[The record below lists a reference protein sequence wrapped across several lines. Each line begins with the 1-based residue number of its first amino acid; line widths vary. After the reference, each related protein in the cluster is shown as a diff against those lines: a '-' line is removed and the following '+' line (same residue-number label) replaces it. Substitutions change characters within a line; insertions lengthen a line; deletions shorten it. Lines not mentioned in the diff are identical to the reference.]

1 MTATPNAPVSVTLTD
16 IQRAAQQIAGAVVR
30 TPAVPSA
37 RLSRLAGCTLTLKL
51 ENLQD
56 IGSFKQRGALVKL
69 LSLTKTQAKAGVI
82 AMSAGNH
89 AQGVAYHAQRLGI
102 PATIVMP
109 EATPFGKVERTQSC
123 GARVILHGEGLD
135 QSAAYA
141 NELKAKEGLTFVHP
155 YDDPLII
162 AGQGTA
168 ALELLADAPQ
178 LDCIVVPIGG
188 GGIIAGVAT
197 AAKAL
202 KPGIEI
208 IGVQAALYPSMTQ
221 ALRGEAPTS
230 GGETIAEG
238 IAVKSPGK
246 LTMAIIRE
254 LVSDILLADEPALEQ
269 SVMLMAED
277 AKQVVEGAGAAP
289 LAAVLANRARFAGR
303 NVALLIGGGN
313 IDSRLFG
320 SVLMRGLVRE
330 GRVASLR
337 VDITDRPGTLAQVA
351 GLIGASGGN
360 IIEIFH
366 QRLFRD
372 VPVKRAEIDAVV
384 ETRNAEHV
392 RAIVARLCE
401 AGFRT
406 RVLVNTAAG

>member
-1 MTATPNAPVSVTLTD
+1 MTVTLDD
-16 IQRAAQQIAGAVVR
+16 IRRAATQIAGSVVR
-30 TPAVPSA
+30 TPAISCS
-37 RLSRLAGCTLTLKL
+37 RLSALAGCRLTLKL

-69 LSLTKTQAKAGVI
+69 LSLTAEQKRRGVI

-109 EATPFGKVERTQSC
+109 LGTPFSKIERTAGF
-123 GARVILHGEGLD
+123 GARVEVDGENLD
-135 QSAAYA
+135 QCKTVAAKLA
-141 NELKAKEGLTFVHP
+141 AESELTMVHP
-155 YDDPLII
+155 YDDPSIV
-162 AGQGTA
+162 AGQGTV
-168 ALELLADAPQ
+168 ALELLEDAPD

-188 GGIIAGVAT
+188 GGLISGIAT

-208 IGVQAALYPSMTQ
+208 LGVQAAMYPSMLQ
-221 ALRGEAPTS
+221 ALNGEPPTS

-238 IAVKSPGK
+238 IAVKTPGK
-246 LTMAIIRE
+246 LTLEIVKRHVAG
-254 LVSDILLADEPALEQ
+254 ILLADEPALEQ
-269 SVMLMAED
+269 AVSLLAEE
-277 AKQVVEGAGAAP
+277 AKLVVEGAGAAP
-289 LAAVLANRARFAGR
+289 LAAVLGNRDRFTGR
-303 NVALLIGGGN
+303 KTALIVGGGN

-351 GLIGASGGN
+351 KLIGDCGGN
-360 IIEIFH
+360 IIEIHH

-372 VPVKRAEIDAVV
+372 VPAKRAELDAVV
-384 ETRNAEHV
+384 ETRNAQHV
-392 RAIVARLCE
+392 REIVDRL
-401 AGFRT
+401 
-406 RVLVNTAAG
+406 TAAGYKARVLGNTAIA